1 MKRKK
6 WSIYLI
12 TIALTAVENP
22 TMVYGAWI
30 QDNAHWLYQ
39 SDTQQ
44 SYVNNSWLFIDN
56 GWYYFNSQGY
66 MLTGW
71 QKINEKWY
79 FLNPVSDGTKGKML
93 TGWQWID
100 GKCYYLSPI
109 NTEFYPEG
117 AMYAAAQTPD
127 CYFVDVSGAWID
139 DKGNV
144 QYTEGKGI
152 QTIRSNTK
160 TVKISG
166 GGSGGSKKGSSGG
179 GNSSHSNN
187 TPVEKPEEKPADPGV
202 DDTSGSN
209 DPSSDNTEKKF
220 TYTIKYLD
228 IESKSVLK
236 ITTGQSE
243 AATLVMVDFPAI
255 DGYQICSGQKQDFL
269 LTENGMEISIY
280 YSAIKEASPSEAKKV
295 SWEIQFIEEGN
306 SQNEIFKSQKGKA
319 EENTEITIDFPETI
333 LGTDQYYYHSLVSS
347 PYHITVN
354 GTGIQKYWIEFRK
367 GEKAEEESDPDE
379 AARESLKDWLK
390 TAREADFLL
399 TGQEPSDRQLITANL
414 KESNE
419 RLLNLAAT
427 VDDAEPH
434 EIYLI
439 AKGHTA
445 SSLILSQT
453 FHDIKN
459 VSELVMEELEIEGE
473 AYTITR
479 VSFTRTFDSDS
490 CNHDYRITDKVE
502 AHCLDN
508 GHETAQ
514 CKKCG
519 WEETVILP
527 ASGHTD
533 TDRDG
538 ICDICYEDASEVP
551 EAAYY
556 NIGDVQARNIGG
568 KLYLFRCIDDDY
580 EDAMN
585 NSQKSALFL
594 CDSVIRSDVD
604 STSTAFTKLSFG
616 EDNNYKYSDIRKWL
630 QNHAAD
636 KEFIHNSYI
645 GITQSY
651 TGSTGKGT
659 YEQFDESS
667 LTGYDRQFQL
677 MEDKIFCLSVE
688 EAVKY
693 RDYLWRFHGS
703 DANNPESQLSAY
715 SKGYYLRSPQKGSG
729 IYVVDLADGFIH
741 PVEVTSTEIGIRPA
755 MTIPQGG

>member
-1 MKRKK
+1 MAAK
-6 WSIYLI
+6 
-12 TIALTAVENP
+12 NP
-22 TMVYGAWI
+22 VMVYGAWI
-30 QDNAHWLYQ
+30 QNNTNWLYQ
-39 SDTQQ
+39 SDIQQ
-44 SYVNNSWLFIDN
+44 SYANNTWQYIDN
-56 GWYYFNSQGY
+56 GWYYFNDNGY

-71 QKINEKWY
+71 QWINEKWY
-79 FLNPVSDGTKGKML
+79 FLNPVSDGTKGRML

-109 NTEFYPEG
+109 KTELYPEG
-117 AMYAAAQTPD
+117 AMYSATQTPD
-127 CYFVDVSGAWID
+127 GYRVDVSGAWTSAD
-139 DKGNV
+139 GQV
-144 QYTEGKGI
+144 QFISDKGI
-152 QTIRSNTK
+152 QTQKKEPQNSSTGKRARF
-160 TVKISG
+160 SG
-166 GGSGGSKKGSSGG
+166 GGGGSHSGSS
-179 GNSSHSNN
+179 SSTTTQPSKD
-187 TPVEKPEEKPADPGV
+187 EDKPEHLEQQ
-202 DDTSGSN
+202 N
-209 DPSSDNTEKKF
+209 F

-236 ITTGQSE
+236 IITGQAE
-243 AATLVMVDFPAI
+243 AATFVMVDFPTI
-255 DGYQICSGQKQDFL
+255 YGYQVCNGQNQDFL

-295 SWEIQFIEEGN
+295 SWEIRFIEEGN
-306 SQNEIFKSQKGKA
+306 PQNEIFKSQKGKTT
-319 EENTEITIDFPETI
+319 ENTEITVDFPETI
-333 LGTDQYYYHSLVSS
+333 LGTDKYYYHSLVSS
-347 PYHITVN
+347 PYRIKVN
-354 GTGIQKYWIEFRK
+354 GTGTQKYWIEYRK
-367 GEKAEEESDPDE
+367 GEKAEEEADPDQD
-379 AARESLKDWLK
+379 AREKLKGWLEK
-390 TAREADFLL
+390 AREADALL
-399 TGQEPSDRQLITANL
+399 TGQEPSDRQLITTNL
-414 KESNE
+414 KASNE

-439 AKGHTA
+439 AKEHTA

-453 FHDIKN
+453 FHDIKSI
-459 VSELVMEELEIEGE
+459 SELVIDELEIQGE
-473 AYTITR
+473 SYTILR
-479 VSFTRTFDSDS
+479 ISFTRTFDSDF
-490 CNHDYRITDKVE
+490 CNHDYKITDKV
-502 AHCLDN
+502 APHCLDN
-508 GHETAQ
+508 GHETAH

-527 ASGHTD
+527 AAGHTD
-533 TDRDG
+533 ADHDG

-556 NIGDVQARNIGG
+556 SIGDVQARNIGG
-568 KLYLFRCIDDDY
+568 KIYLFRCIDDDY

-585 NSQKSALFL
+585 NSQKAALFL
-594 CDSVIRSDVD
+594 CDSVIRSDID

-616 EDNNYKYSDIRKWL
+616 ENNNYKYSSVRKWL
-630 QNHAAD
+630 QNNAAD
-636 KEFIHNSYI
+636 KQFIHNSYI

-703 DANNPESQLSAY
+703 DDNNSESQLSAY

-729 IYVVDLADGFIH
+729 IYVVDLVDGFIH
-741 PVEVTSTEIGIRPA
+741 PAEVTSTEIGIRPA